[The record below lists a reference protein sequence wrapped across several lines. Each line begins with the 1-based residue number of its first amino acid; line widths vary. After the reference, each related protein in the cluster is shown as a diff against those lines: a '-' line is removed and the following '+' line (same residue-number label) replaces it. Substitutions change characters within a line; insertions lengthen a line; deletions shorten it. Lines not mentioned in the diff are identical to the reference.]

1 MQLLM
6 VAMSSG
12 LGMPL
17 TGTSMN
23 DDLHACVPNQHTYFI
38 HLLTAVVL
46 NTFVVR
52 LYYADGRTYTFQN
65 FENTADGVNWSEVLP
80 TGSQRSQTF
89 SVAFPDRLVKTIRL
103 RATNTSNPYLHLVRF
118 QAFRVPPPVA
128 VPNDDDAIPCVA
140 IGASSAIKVASTLP

>member
-1 MQLLM
+1 MVHMQLLM

-65 FENTADGVNWSEVLP
+65 FESTADGVNWSEVLP
-80 TGSQRSQTF
+80 TCSQRSQTF

-103 RATNTSNPYLHLVRF
+103 RATNTTLICIWYDFRRF
-118 QAFRVPPPVA
+118 VCHHQWPFQTTMTPFPVLQLA
-128 VPNDDDAIPCVA
+128 HHPQ
-140 IGASSAIKVASTLP
+140 